1 MRLQNAL
8 RNLHLQCGCMHR
20 ATQIARV
27 GDAMRIAF
35 YRLDKLEAALN
46 RGGRPSY
53 EDLVC

>member
-1 MRLQNAL
+1 MQNAL